1 MTLPVQNEKHHPTQG
16 DATDAESAGAPVTPD
31 TGTFPP
37 APDGGRR
44 AWLVAAGSASIF
56 FSCLG
61 FMNSI
66 GVFRQYI
73 SLPGCLDAMLLLDYP
88 GYTLL
93 NQEIES

>member
-1 MTLPVQNEKHHPTQG
+1 MAASDHSGGSVTLPVQSEKHHPNQA
-16 DATDAESAGAPVTPD
+16 DPTDTESACAPVTPD
-31 TGTFPP
+31 TGAFPP

-73 SLPGCLDAMLLLDYP
+73 SLPDCLSAMLLPNY
-88 GYTLL
+88 
-93 NQEIES
+93 SR